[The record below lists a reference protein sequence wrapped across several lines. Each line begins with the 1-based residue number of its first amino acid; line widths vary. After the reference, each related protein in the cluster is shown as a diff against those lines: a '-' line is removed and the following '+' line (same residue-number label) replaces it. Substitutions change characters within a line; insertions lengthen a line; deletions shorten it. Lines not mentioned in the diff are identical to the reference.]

1 MGYSPERAWLSSG
14 THYACRQKIFQG
26 IEALKGRGFLSFLRE
41 YEIDL
46 QCALHAGLTFV
57 AKCVTG

>member
-1 MGYSPERAWLSSG
+1 MGTALKGQGSSSG

-26 IEALKGRGFLSFLRE
+26 IEALKGRGFLSFLRD

-46 QCALHAGLTFV
+46 Q
-57 AKCVTG
+57 